1 MKRVQRPE
9 TDLGYE
15 LDVSAEL
22 GDEVITSVDV
32 FHEAGIDVSEPVV
45 SGSVLSFDV
54 STTSQVGPCR
64 IRIRVSSASHQHE
77 ASLVVWVVHH

>member
-22 GDEVITSVDV
+22 GDEVITSVD
-32 FHEAGIDVSEPVV
+32 AGISVSEPVV

-54 STTSQVGPCR
+54 STTSQVGPYR